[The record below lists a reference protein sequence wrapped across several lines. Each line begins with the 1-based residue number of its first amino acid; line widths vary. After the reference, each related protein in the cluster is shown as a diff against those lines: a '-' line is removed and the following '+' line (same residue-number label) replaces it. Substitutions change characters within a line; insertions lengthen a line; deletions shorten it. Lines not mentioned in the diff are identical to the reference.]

1 MTLREST
8 LHARRLAREGCNLDA
23 LECLAVALRDDYPR
37 LKAGACPFILQAPEA
52 HEYGPISGEEPTR
65 ALRPRVPRAN
75 VVLPF
80 RRPKGT
86 P

>member
-1 MTLREST
+1 MAIED
-8 LHARRLAREGCNLDA
+8 AVRRLAERLREHGLLTSSDV
-23 LECLAVALRDDYPR
+23 ERVTRHLR
-37 LKAGACPFILQAPEA
+37 APEA